1 MDTALTLTLN
11 TASSTE
17 NNWIQINEKEKRYI
31 KRFIILKEVWETV
44 SVVGGMSEGNLPVSV
59 VLQDIN
65 GLFYPQ
71 SPLSTVCTEAQT

>member
-65 GLFYPQ
+65 GLLYPQ
-71 SPLSTVCTEAQT
+71 SPLSMVCTEAQT